1 MAKKYDDFDD
11 EEIEMIDLVLDDGT
25 ELKCEILSIFDVN
38 DNTYI
43 ALLPV
48 EAPEGYDD
56 DEVLLYRYKELD
68 GDEVEL
74 SSIESDEEFEDVA
87 DAFDEILDEMEF
99 NAMPDIDD

>member
-11 EEIEMIDLVLDDGT
+11 EEIEMMNLVLDDGT
-25 ELKCEILSIFDVN
+25 ELECEILSIFPVN

-43 ALLPV
+43 ALYPV
-48 EAPEGYDD
+48 ETPEGYDD

-74 SSIESDEEFEDVA
+74 TSLDNDEEFETVA

-99 NAMPDIDD
+99 NAMPDAND